1 MNQCARRNPA
11 LQGGLGAALIF
22 DIMLQNLQCHP
33 ACGSNKETTAPHR
46 AFVLSVK
53 ERPKPVQKRSGGLA
67 LQFADKLGK
76 HNRGRSVEQ
85 KMDMVLLPI
94 HFDNLAV
101 DKLCGFAQTGE
112 QKISPLWVSI

>member
-1 MNQCARRNPA
+1 MFKNFQSDAA
-11 LQGGLGAALIF
+11 GGC
-22 DIMLQNLQCHP
+22 D
-33 ACGSNKETTAPHR
+33 KESTAPKR
-46 AFVLSVK
+46 SGVLAV
-53 ERPKPVQKRSGGLA
+53 EEAAKPVQHGAGCLA